1 LTRRYY
7 YVMCNC
13 KAMVRNNINNI
24 IEVRKELAQ
33 LTIAS
38 GGSIVTPKPLGI
50 PNRPPRGFTFLGK
63 GRL

>member
-1 LTRRYY
+1 MATIKNHKTNL
-7 YVMCNC
+7 
-13 KAMVRNNINNI
+13 

-33 LTIAS
+33 SIVAES
-38 GGSIVTPKPLGI
+38 GSIVAPKPLGI